1 MQRVLLSDM
10 FSRAGHMTGT
20 YDKHA
25 SGGSMQ
31 ALLAIARDF
40 CIRDHALSSL
50 VTPVKVPGLV
60 IAPSSGMV
68 RADKGKADA
77 SVGSTRCAV
86 ITVDM
91 RLALGL

>member
-1 MQRVLLSDM
+1 MEAM
-10 FSRAGHMTGT
+10 
-20 YDKHA
+20 
-25 SGGSMQ
+25 
-31 ALLAIARDF
+31 LAIALNF
-40 CIRDHALSSL
+40 WVCDHALSSL
-50 VTPVKVPGLV
+50 ATPVEVPGLV